1 MNLINNLYLNKNELF
16 LIGNYFINE
25 MWTSNLLVPFPGE
38 RSDGTDMSRSC
49 VAVVRPY
56 NTEIQMSDR

>member
-38 RSDGTDMSRSC
+38 RSDGTDVTFLRSGC
-49 VAVVRPY
+49 KALQYR
-56 NTEIQMSDR
+56 NTDEW